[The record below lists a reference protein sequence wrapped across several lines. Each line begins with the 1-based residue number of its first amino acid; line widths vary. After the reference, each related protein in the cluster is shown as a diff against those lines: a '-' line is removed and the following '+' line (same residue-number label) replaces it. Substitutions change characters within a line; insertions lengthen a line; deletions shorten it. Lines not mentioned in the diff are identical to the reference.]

1 MKIVPFDDGN
11 WVKDHPTGDY
21 SFQHLLKGEPNT
33 LENFML
39 VISRQDADFWMPLH
53 RHNFEQI
60 RFPLVGAMNHG
71 ALDVGEGEVGYI
83 PEGLPY
89 GPQNDPLGKYAP
101 GERKQIVLQFGGS
114 SGCGFI
120 SIEQRREALAH
131 LKAIGK
137 MDGPYYVW
145 PDGTKEWGLNAVW
158 RHIFGKQIKY
168 PRPRYKTITIADP
181 KRFNWLPLAGANGV
195 EHKFMGSFSERA
207 VALELIK
214 VRANALWSSSDERTC
229 RLFVVLSGEGEA
241 AGVPVRQ
248 WTALKVDAGETLA
261 LKATTE
267 MQLFLMALP
276 PIELPVA
283 ESEEFDAEELPSELI
298 PA

>member
-1 MKIVPFDDGN
+1 
-11 WVKDHPTGDY
+11 
-21 SFQHLLKGEPNT
+21 
-33 LENFML
+33 
-39 VISRQDADFWMPLH
+39 
-53 RHNFEQI
+53 
-60 RFPLVGAMNHG
+60 
-71 ALDVGEGEVGYI
+71 
-83 PEGLPY
+83 
-89 GPQNDPLGKYAP
+89 
-101 GERKQIVLQFGGS
+101 
-114 SGCGFI
+114 
-120 SIEQRREALAH
+120 
-131 LKAIGK
+131 

-158 RHIFGKQIKY
+158 RHIFGEQIKY

-214 VRANALWSSSDERTC
+214 VRANALLVVGERTSGRAAC
-229 RLFVVLSGEGEA
+229 SSCSPAGEGEA

-248 WTALKVDAGETLA
+248 WTALKVDAGETLE

-283 ESEEFDAEELPSELI
+283 ESEEFDAEELPNELI